1 MAEQTSSPVFSSS
14 FAEMQSHPRTLVVL
28 GTGGTIAGEAASPDD
43 DLGYRAGS
51 LPVAALVGALRMHA
65 SIAVE
70 SEEVAQLDSK
80 DMDFA
85 TWRALAVAI
94 ERHLARAE
102 VIGIVVTHGSDTL
115 EETAFFLDRVVA
127 PTKPV
132 VLTAAMRPATSR
144 HADGARNLRDACVVA
159 TANGARGVVAVVAG
173 VVHCAHDV
181 RKIHPQRL
189 DAFGSG
195 DAGPLGIVADG
206 VLTMRRPWPSAAEA
220 AIDVARLP
228 ADDAAWPWVEIV
240 TSKAAADPR
249 AVRWLVAGGCAGIV
263 VATTGNGTVH
273 CALESA
279 LADAAASGCAVLRA
293 TRCLA
298 GAIVEPTPAVPGALP
313 SAGALTPPQAR
324 VELIVR
330 LLAARTAA
338 AR

>member
-1 MAEQTSSPVFSSS
+1 
-14 FAEMQSHPRTLVVL
+14 MQSEPRTVVVL

-43 DLGYRAGS
+43 DLGYRSAS
-51 LPVAALVGALRMHA
+51 LPVAALVGALRLPA
-65 SIAVE
+65 AIAVE
-70 SEEVAQLDSK
+70 SEQVAQLDSK

-85 TWRALAVAI
+85 TWRALAVAL
-94 ERHLARAE
+94 ERHLGRAE
-102 VIGIVVTHGSDTL
+102 VVGVVVTHGSDTL

-144 HADGARNLRDACVVA
+144 QADGARNLRDAGVVA
-159 TANGARGVVAVVAG
+159 TASGARGVVAVVAG
-173 VVHCAHDV
+173 VVHGARDV

-195 DAGPLGIVADG
+195 DAGPLGVVADG
-206 VLTMRRPWPSAAEA
+206 VLTMQRPWPVAAES

-228 ADDAAWPWVEIV
+228 VDDAAWPWVEIV
-240 TSKAAADPR
+240 TSDAGTDARGVR
-249 AVRWLVAGGCAGIV
+249 ALVADGCAGIV

-273 CALESA
+273 SALEAA
-279 LADAAASGCAVLRA
+279 LADAVANGCMVLRA

-298 GAIVEPTPAVPGALP
+298 GAIVDPAPAVPETLP
-313 SAGALTPPQAR
+313 SAGAMTPQQAR

-330 LLAARTAA
+330 LLAARAA
-338 AR
+338 APR

>member
-1 MAEQTSSPVFSSS
+1 
-14 FAEMQSHPRTLVVL
+14 MQSPASTVVVL

-43 DLGYRAGS
+43 DLGYRAGT
-51 LPVAALVGALRMHA
+51 LPVSVLVGALQLPA
-65 SIAVE
+65 AIAVE
-70 SEEVAQLDSK
+70 SEQVAQLDSK

-102 VIGIVVTHGSDTL
+102 VVGIVVTHGSDTL

-144 HADGARNLRDACVVA
+144 HADGARNLRDAGVVA
-159 TANGARGVVAVVAG
+159 IAAGARGVVAVVAG
-173 VVHCAHDV
+173 VIHGARDV
-181 RKIHPQRL
+181 RKVHPQRL

-195 DAGPLGIVADG
+195 DAGPLGHVADG
-206 VLTMRRPWPSAAEA
+206 VLAMRRSWPDAVEA
-220 AIDVARLP
+220 AIDVGRLP
-228 ADDAAWPWVEIV
+228 ADDASWPWVEIV
-240 TSKAAADPR
+240 TSDAAADPR
-249 AVRWLVAGGCAGIV
+249 AVPTLVAAGCAGIV

-273 CALESA
+273 RALEAA
-279 LADAAASGCAVLRA
+279 LADAAARGCTVLRA

-298 GAIVEPTPAVPGALP
+298 GAIVEPTPAAVGTLP
-313 SAGALTPPQAR
+313 SAGALTPQQAR

-330 LLAARTAA
+330 LLAARAA
-338 AR
+338 VSR

>member
-1 MAEQTSSPVFSSS
+1 
-14 FAEMQSHPRTLVVL
+14 MQSPAATIVVL

-43 DLGYRAGS
+43 DLGYRSAS
-51 LPVAALVGALRMHA
+51 LPVTALVGALQLPA
-65 SIAVE
+65 AVAVE
-70 SEEVAQLDSK
+70 SEQVAQLDSK

-94 ERHLARAE
+94 EHHLARAE
-102 VIGIVVTHGSDTL
+102 VVGVVVTHGSDTL

-144 HADGARNLRDACVVA
+144 QADGARNLRDAGVVA
-159 TANGARGVVAVVAG
+159 TARGARGVVAVVAG
-173 VVHCAHDV
+173 VVHSARDV

-195 DAGPLGIVADG
+195 DAGPLGVVVDG
-206 VLTMRRPWPSAAEA
+206 VLAMRRPWPVAADA
-220 AIDVARLP
+220 AVDVAQLP
-228 ADDAAWPWVEIV
+228 SADAAWPWVEIV
-240 TSKAAADPR
+240 TSDAGADAR
-249 AVRWLVAGGCAGIV
+249 ALRALVAAGCAGIV

-273 CALESA
+273 RGLEAA
-279 LADAAASGCAVLRA
+279 LADAAARGATVLRA

-298 GAIVEPTPAVPGALP
+298 GAIVDPAPAVPETLP
-313 SAGALTPPQAR
+313 SAGAMTPQQAR

-330 LLAARTAA
+330 LLAARAA
-338 AR
+338 APP